1 MSLRFAKNGRAC
13 DVVWKGKKILHNW
26 DQGDINM
33 DYLGPQLNKDKW
45 INDNIKDISMIDSV
59 KEMLIDWK
67 LYENGWYVY
76 KYDNKN
82 LYYYLTQ
89 IGYSG
94 FYRPE
99 ALKYLI

>member
-89 IGYSG
+89 IGDSG

>member
-1 MSLRFAKNGRAC
+1 MSLRFAKNGRAS
-13 DVVWKGKKILHNW
+13 DVVWKGKKILHDW
-26 DQGDINM
+26 EQGDINM
-33 DYLGPQLNKDKW
+33 DYLDPQLNKDKW
-45 INDNIKDISMIDSV
+45 INDNIKDISMIESV

-89 IGYSG
+89 IGDSEL
-94 FYRPE
+94 YRPE

>member
-1 MSLRFAKNGRAC
+1 MSLRFAKNGRAS

-89 IGYSG
+89 IGSFG
-94 FYRPE
+94 LYRPE

>member
-1 MSLRFAKNGRAC
+1 MSLRFAKNGC
-13 DVVWKGKKILHNW
+13 NIDVVWKGKKILHNW
-26 DQGDINM
+26 EKGDINM
-33 DYLGPQLNKDKW
+33 DYLGSQLNKDKW

-89 IGYSG
+89 IGSFG
-94 FYRPE
+94 LYRPE
-99 ALKYLI
+99 ALKYLV